1 MASGLCDME
10 QKRLMDE
17 IIAYLQTK
25 YAPAAILVYG
35 SFADGTQ
42 NENSDFDALV
52 LSPTH
57 REFHDTSFVG
67 ETQLDVFVYPV
78 SLFQG
83 EYHPE
88 TFLQVYGG
96 ILVMDT
102 EGVGHALLQQVEA
115 YVKALPGKTLE
126 EQEGEIQWCKK
137 MLLRAKRQDT
147 EGAYRWHW
155 LLTESLE
162 IFCDIAGYPYLGP
175 KKSLRYL
182 QKQFPKAFRCY
193 TQALT
198 DFRYDTLKAWI
209 DCMEKTRTQSDSI

>member
-1 MASGLCDME
+1 
-10 QKRLMDE
+10 MDE

-67 ETQLDVFVYPV
+67 E
-78 SLFQG
+78 
-83 EYHPE
+83 
-88 TFLQVYGG
+88 
-96 ILVMDT
+96 
-102 EGVGHALLQQVEA
+102 
-115 YVKALPGKTLE
+115 
-126 EQEGEIQWCKK
+126 IQWCKK
-137 MLLRAKRQDT
+137 MLLRAKRSDA

-155 LLTESLE
+155 LLTESPE

>member
-1 MASGLCDME
+1 
-10 QKRLMDE
+10 MDE

-25 YAPAAILVYG
+25 YDPAAILVYG

-67 ETQLDVFVYPV
+67 GTQLDVFVYPL

-83 EYHPE
+83 AYQPE
-88 TFLQVYGG
+88 TFLQIHGG
-96 ILVMDT
+96 IVVMDT
-102 EGVGHALLQQVEA
+102 EGVGHALLKQAED
-115 YVKALPGKTLE
+115 YVKALPGKTPE
-126 EQEGEIQWCKK
+126 EQEGELRWCRK
-137 MLLRAKRQDT
+137 MLLRAKRPDA

-155 LLTESLE
+155 LLTDSLE
-162 IFCDIAGYPYLGP
+162 IFCDIAGCPYLGP
-175 KKSLRYL
+175 KKSLRL
-182 QKQFPKAFRCY
+182 LEKQFPEAYSCY
-193 TQALT
+193 IRALM

-209 DCMEKTRTQSDSI
+209 DCMEKTRTQSDSL

>member
-1 MASGLCDME
+1 
-10 QKRLMDE
+10 MDE
-17 IIAYLQTK
+17 IIAYLQKK
-25 YAPAAILVYG
+25 YDPAAVLVYG

-42 NENSDFDALV
+42 SENSDFDALV
-52 LSPTH
+52 LSQTH

-96 ILVMDT
+96 IPVMDT
-102 EGVGHALLQQVEA
+102 QGVGRTLLQQVEN
-115 YVKALPGKTLE
+115 YMKTLPGKTPE
-126 EQEGEIQWCKK
+126 EQEGELRWCRK
-137 MLLRAKRQDT
+137 MLQRAKRQDT

-175 KKSLRYL
+175 KKSLRFL
-182 QKQFPKAFRCY
+182 EKQNPTAYGCY
-193 TQALT
+193 TRALT

-209 DCMEKTRTQSDSI
+209 DCMENTRTQSDSL

>member
-1 MASGLCDME
+1 
-10 QKRLMDE
+10 MDE

-42 NENSDFDALV
+42 NENSDFDAPV

-57 REFHDTSFVG
+57 RKFHDTSFVG

-115 YVKALPGKTLE
+115 YVKVLPGKTPE
-126 EQEGEIQWCKK
+126 KQEGEIQWFKK
-137 MLLRAKRQDT
+137 MLLRAKRSDA

-162 IFCDIAGYPYLGP
+162 FFCDIAGYPYLGP
-175 KKSLRYL
+175 KKNLRYL